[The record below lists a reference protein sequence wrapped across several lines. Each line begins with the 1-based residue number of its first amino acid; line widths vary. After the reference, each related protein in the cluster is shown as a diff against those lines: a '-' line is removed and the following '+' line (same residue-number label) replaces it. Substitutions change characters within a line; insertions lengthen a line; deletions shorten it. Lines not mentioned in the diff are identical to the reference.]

1 MCTAMK
7 YCKKIAKYNH
17 LEPMNTKDIIGIR
30 PIYTSVVLWVNL
42 DKYVMNK

>member
-17 LEPMNTKDIIGIR
+17 LEPMKTKDIIGIR
-30 PIYTSVVLWVNL
+30 PVYTSVGLWVNL